1 MDRFRRSWALAVQ
14 SWNVMR
20 SHPSLAIFPIISGFT
35 TLAVSLSFI
44 VPILLSMNAS
54 GMFASGHQSTHNVP
68 ILYYV
73 VSFCYYLVSYFVV
86 VFFNVALIHC
96 SNKILN
102 NEETSVGDGIKAA
115 VGRLGP
121 ILGWSLVGA
130 TVGVILRAIAERV
143 GIIGQI
149 VVALLGGAWNIVTF
163 FVVPTLA
170 IEGVGPITAIKTSF
184 ETIKKTWGE
193 TLIGNIGVSY
203 AIGLLSLIPIPILI
217 IAGVLTQSVWVIVGL
232 GCVTILY
239 WLALAVISSC
249 LTGIY
254 TTAVYYYA
262 RTGTVP
268 NVFTS
273 EQIQMAFLPGKET
286 KVAGYIRRKF

>member
-1 MDRFRRSWALAVQ
+1 MDRFKRSWALAVQ
-14 SWNVMR
+14 SWKVMR
-20 SHPSLAIFPIISGFT
+20 GHPSLAIFPIISGFA
-35 TLAVSLSFI
+35 TLLVSISFI
-44 VPILLSMNAS
+44 LPILLSMNAS
-54 GMFASGHQSTHNVP
+54 GMFASHQSPNNVP
-68 ILYYV
+68 IWYYI

-96 SNKILN
+96 ANKVLN
-102 NEETSVGDGIKAA
+102 NEETSVGDGIGAA
-115 VGRLGP
+115 IKRLGP
-121 ILGWSLVGA
+121 IIGWSLVGA
-130 TVGVILRAIAERV
+130 TVGTILRTIADRV
-143 GIIGQI
+143 GIVGQI

-203 AIGLLSLIPIPILI
+203 AIGLLSLVPIPLLI
-217 IAGVLTQSVWVIVGL
+217 VVGVVTQSVWAIAIL
-232 GCVTILY
+232 ACLSILY
-239 WLALAVISSC
+239 WLTLAIISSC

-268 NVFTS
+268 NVFPS
-273 EQIQMAFLPGKET
+273 EQIQNAFLPGKEN
-286 KVAGYIRRKF
+286 KVVGYFRSKK

>member
-14 SWNVMR
+14 SWKVMR
-20 SHPSLAIFPIISGFT
+20 GHPSLAIFPIISGLA
-35 TLAVSLSFI
+35 TLLVSLSFI

-54 GMFASGHQSTHNVP
+54 GMFASGHQNSSNVP
-68 ILYYV
+68 IWYYI

-96 SNKILN
+96 SNKVLN
-102 NEETSVGDGIKAA
+102 NEETSVNDGIQAA
-115 VGRLGP
+115 LGRLGP

-130 TVGVILRAIAERV
+130 TVGMILRTISERV

-149 VVALLGGAWNIVTF
+149 VVMLLGGAWNIVTF

-203 AIGLLSLIPIPILI
+203 AIGFLSLIPFPILI
-217 IAGVLTQSVWVIVGL
+217 LAGLLSQSLWVVAIL
-232 GCVTILY
+232 GCISILY
-239 WLALAVISSC
+239 WLVLAIISSC

-262 RTGTVP
+262 RTGSVP

-273 EQIQMAFLPGKET
+273 EQIQMAFLPKPEN
-286 KVAGYIRRKF
+286 KVTNYFRSKR